1 MALSSIQEALRDTWM
16 DAADTEIDSGA
27 GAGLLE
33 IWSGVAPATFTT
45 KLATLTF
52 TTPNPFG
59 ASSGGVI
66 TAAAISDDAS
76 ADATGTAALGKV
88 TTSDPTLVF
97 NFTVG
102 TSGEDL
108 NLNSVSIT
116 AADVVSISSMT
127 LTAPAA

>member
-1 MALSSIQEALRDTWM
+1 MF
-16 DAADTEIDSGA
+16 SGSLERLA
-27 GAGLLE
+27 KGAY
-33 IWSGVAPATFTT
+33 
-45 KLATLTF
+45 
-52 TTPNPFG
+52 
-59 ASSGGVI
+59 
-66 TAAAISDDAS
+66 
-76 ADATGTAALGKV
+76 TAALGKV